1 MFPALTFTV
10 YRASQNVTAFTSMAR
25 GEKPQGARLLAKK
38 PIMMLRRW
46 QVASAAAA
54 KPGEAMAR
62 HKAVK
67 PVPPSQGQQPRNP
80 RNAPWETQAFSHS
93 YLALRLEPNRPVSH
107 RDIALKV
114 FGIHAVVGVDGLAQ
128 RTLRRQQA
136 IGFGIVMLHNKVNLT
151 RAQRA
156 VAIKHNDGL
165 VICKMGHARV
175 FFVAVG
181 GVGQHFLV
189 GALAARSFG
198 LTLSAARQ

>member
-1 MFPALTFTV
+1 MFNTSKSAKLQKALADRTMRRLDAIDVAWTLEARMFPALTFTV

-25 GEKPQGARLLAKK
+25 GEKPQAPRLLAKK

-93 YLALRLEPNRPVSH
+93 Y
-107 RDIALKV
+107 
-114 FGIHAVVGVDGLAQ
+114 
-128 RTLRRQQA
+128 
-136 IGFGIVMLHNKVNLT
+136 
-151 RAQRA
+151 
-156 VAIKHNDGL
+156 
-165 VICKMGHARV
+165 
-175 FFVAVG
+175 
-181 GVGQHFLV
+181 
-189 GALAARSFG
+189 
-198 LTLSAARQ
+198 